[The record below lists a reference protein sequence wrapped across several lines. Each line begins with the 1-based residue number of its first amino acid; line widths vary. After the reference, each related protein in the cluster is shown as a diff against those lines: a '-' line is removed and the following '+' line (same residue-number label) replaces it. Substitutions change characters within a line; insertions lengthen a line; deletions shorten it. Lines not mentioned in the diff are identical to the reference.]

1 MSLPRLLAPAVVL
14 SLLTVPLLAQMPT
27 VVPGKPDRARVV
39 AGTYQLDPAH
49 TLIGW
54 HVDHLGFSDYF
65 GVFGDAT
72 GTLVLDPKNPAA
84 AKVDVT
90 VPVSKVLTASAGL
103 NEHLLRAGKAGGKP
117 DFFGP
122 EPADARFV
130 STAVKPGKDGLS
142 ATITGRLTLNG
153 VTRPLTIAAKFYG
166 AGKSPMGGAVT
177 VGFSGKATILRSQFG
192 ITTGIPLIGDKVD
205 LEISAPFERIRI
217 AQ

>member
-27 VVPGKPDRARVV
+27 VVPGKPDRTRVV
-39 AGTYQLDPAH
+39 AGTYKLDPAH

-72 GTLVLDPKNPAA
+72 GTLVLDPKNLAA

-142 ATITGRLTLNG
+142 ATIAGRLTLNG
-153 VTRPLTIAAKFYG
+153 VTRPVTIAAKFYG

-192 ITTGIPLIGDKVD
+192 ITTGIPVIGDKVD